1 MKAIILNDF
10 AYVNGGAGQIAID
23 TALMLA
29 ASGINTCLFTAVGPV
44 DDQIKNINNLRI
56 VCLNQYDILHD
67 PHRFRAVFQG
77 VWNRLAEKRFAKLL
91 EEYDVNSTII
101 HVHSYQKALSSSC
114 VYRAKRMGFK
124 VIYHMHDYGIACPNL
139 GFYNYRSQEVCKK
152 HAMSIGCFLS
162 NCDSRHYTHKIWRCV
177 RQLVQNGVGKI
188 PKGMDGY
195 IAVSAFSYEILRP
208 YLMHDHRVS
217 VIPNP
222 CSMPAAKRIPVD
234 KNSFFVFVGR
244 LAPEKNPV
252 LLARCAK
259 KLGVPVLFIGEGEE
273 RGRIQ
278 EENPDAVLC
287 GWIPRSQLYLKI
299 QNARCL
305 VFPSVCYETQGLVV
319 PEMAAYGIPSI
330 VSDVT
335 AASEYIRQGD
345 NGLIFENK
353 NECSLT
359 NCMERVLDDSYVEML
374 GRNAYSTFC
383 NADDGK
389 TRYKENLLS
398 FYERVLRQ

>member
-1 MKAIILNDF
+1 MRAIILNDF

-23 TALMLA
+23 TAVMLA

-56 VCLNQYDILHD
+56 VCLNQQDILHD
-67 PHRFRAVFQG
+67 PHRLRAVFQG

-91 EEYDVNSTII
+91 EEYDVKSTII
-101 HVHSYQKALSSSC
+101 HVHACQKALSSSC

-124 VIYHMHDYGIACPNL
+124 VIYHMHDYGIVCPNL
-139 GFYNYRSQEVCKK
+139 GFYNYRSWEVCKK
-152 HAMSIGCFLS
+152 RAMSIGCVLS
-162 NCDSRHYTHKIWRCV
+162 NCDSRHYAHKIWRCA
-177 RQLVQNGVGKI
+177 RQLVQNRVSKL

-195 IAVSAFSYEILRP
+195 IAVSEFSHRILRP
-208 YLMHDHRVS
+208 YLADDCRVA

-222 CSMPAAKRIPVD
+222 CAMKAAKRILVE
-234 KNSFFVFVGR
+234 KNPFFVFVGR

-287 GWIPRSQLYLKI
+287 GWIPRNQLYLQI

-319 PEMAAYGIPSI
+319 PEVAAYGIPSI
-330 VSDVT
+330 VSDVS
-335 AASEYIRQGD
+335 AASEYIRPND

-353 NECSLT
+353 KEDSLIA
-359 NCMERVLDDSYVEML
+359 CMERMLDDSYIEML
-374 GRNAYSTFC
+374 GRSAFSAFC
-383 NADDGK
+383 KVGDGK
-389 TRYKENLLS
+389 KKYKERLLS
-398 FYERVLRQ
+398 FYEDVLKR

>member
-1 MKAIILNDF
+1 LRAIILNDF

-23 TALMLA
+23 TAVMLA
-29 ASGINTCLFTAVGPV
+29 NSGMDTCLFSAVGPV
-44 DDQIKNINNLRI
+44 DEQIKNINNLQI
-56 VCLNQYDILHD
+56 VCLEQKDILHD
-67 PHRFRAVFQG
+67 SNRLRAIFQG
-77 VWNRLAEKRFAKLL
+77 IWNRLAETRFAKLL
-91 EEYDVNSTII
+91 AKYDVKSTII
-101 HVHSYQKALSSSC
+101 HVHACQKALSSSC
-114 VYRAKRMGFK
+114 IYRAKRMGFK

-139 GFYNYRSQEVCKK
+139 GFYNYRAQEVCAKK
-152 HAMSIGCFLS
+152 AMGMGCLLS
-162 NCDSRHYTHKIWRCV
+162 NCDSRHYAHKIWRCA
-177 RQLVQNGVGKI
+177 RQLVQNRVSKL

-195 IAVSAFSYEILRP
+195 IAVSEFSHRILRP
-208 YLMHDHRVS
+208 YLADDCRVA

-222 CSMPAAKRIPVD
+222 YAMKAAKRIPVE
-234 KNSFFVFVGR
+234 KNPFFVFVGR

-278 EENPDAVLC
+278 DENPDAVLC
-287 GWIPRSQLYLKI
+287 GWIPRNQLYLQI

-305 VFPSVCYETQGLVV
+305 VFPSVLYETQGLVV

-335 AASEYIRQGD
+335 AASEYIEHGY

-353 NECSLT
+353 NEHSLM
-359 NCMERVLDDSYVEML
+359 NCMEQVLDDSYVEML
-374 GRNAYSTFC
+374 GRNAFSAFG
-383 NADDGK
+383 NAEDGK
-389 TRYKENLLS
+389 TRYKENLLN

>member
-1 MKAIILNDF
+1 MRAIILNDF

-23 TALMLA
+23 TAVMLA
-29 ASGINTCLFTAVGPV
+29 NSGMDTCLFSAVGPV
-44 DDQIKNINNLRI
+44 DEQIKNINNLQI
-56 VCLNQYDILHD
+56 VCLEQKDILHD
-67 PHRFRAVFQG
+67 SNRLRAIFQG
-77 VWNRLAEKRFAKLL
+77 IWNRLAETRFAKLL
-91 EEYDVNSTII
+91 AKYDVKSTII
-101 HVHSYQKALSSSC
+101 HVHACQKALSSSC
-114 VYRAKRMGFK
+114 IYRAKRMGFK

-139 GFYNYRSQEVCKK
+139 GFYNYRAQEVCAKK
-152 HAMSIGCFLS
+152 AMGMGCLLS
-162 NCDSRHYTHKIWRCV
+162 NCDSRHYAHKIWRCA
-177 RQLVQNGVGKI
+177 RQLVQNRVSKL

-195 IAVSAFSYEILRP
+195 IAVSEFSHRILRP
-208 YLMHDHRVS
+208 YLADDCRVA

-222 CSMPAAKRIPVD
+222 YAMKAAKRIPVE
-234 KNSFFVFVGR
+234 KNPFFVFVGR

-278 EENPDAVLC
+278 DENPDAVLC
-287 GWIPRSQLYLKI
+287 GWIPRNQLYLQI

-305 VFPSVCYETQGLVV
+305 VFPSVLYETQGLVV

-335 AASEYIRQGD
+335 AASEYIEHGY

-353 NECSLT
+353 NEHSLM
-359 NCMERVLDDSYVEML
+359 NCMEQVLDDSYVEML
-374 GRNAYSTFC
+374 GRNAFSAFG
-383 NADDGK
+383 NAEDGK
-389 TRYKENLLS
+389 TRYKENLLN